1 MVQTKRKIM
10 KQILALVVVVVV
22 VQVIQVIGSSLVY
35 AVCNKTKCNGF
46 FFLFVS
52 FRFALFRFV
61 LLVIN
66 ICLYTKWI
74 SVCRCRCG
82 SMCRMI
88 GNLIGEIHSI
98 CLFI

>member
-46 FFLFVS
+46 FFFVCFVS

-66 ICLYTKWI
+66 ICL
-74 SVCRCRCG
+74 
-82 SMCRMI
+82 
-88 GNLIGEIHSI
+88 
-98 CLFI
+98 

>member
-10 KQILALVVVVVV
+10 KQILALVVVVV

-46 FFLFVS
+46 FFFVCFVS

-66 ICLYTKWI
+66 ICL
-74 SVCRCRCG
+74 
-82 SMCRMI
+82 
-88 GNLIGEIHSI
+88 
-98 CLFI
+98 

>member
-10 KQILALVVVVVV
+10 KQILALVVVVV

-52 FRFALFRFV
+52 FRFVSLCFV
-61 LLVIN
+61 SFCWL
-66 ICLYTKWI
+66 
-74 SVCRCRCG
+74 
-82 SMCRMI
+82 
-88 GNLIGEIHSI
+88 
-98 CLFI
+98 

>member
-10 KQILALVVVVVV
+10 KQILALVVVV

-52 FRFALFRFV
+52 FRFVSLCFV
-61 LLVIN
+61 SFCWL
-66 ICLYTKWI
+66 
-74 SVCRCRCG
+74 
-82 SMCRMI
+82 
-88 GNLIGEIHSI
+88 
-98 CLFI
+98 

>member
-10 KQILALVVVVVV
+10 KQILALVVVV

-46 FFLFVS
+46 FFFFVCL

-66 ICLYTKWI
+66 ICL
-74 SVCRCRCG
+74 
-82 SMCRMI
+82 
-88 GNLIGEIHSI
+88 
-98 CLFI
+98 

>member
-10 KQILALVVVVVV
+10 KQILALVVVVV

-46 FFLFVS
+46 FFVCFVS

-66 ICLYTKWI
+66 ICL
-74 SVCRCRCG
+74 
-82 SMCRMI
+82 
-88 GNLIGEIHSI
+88 
-98 CLFI
+98 

>member
-46 FFLFVS
+46 FFFVCFVSFRFVS
-52 FRFALFRFV
+52 FRFAGYKYLF
-61 LLVIN
+61 IDQMN
-66 ICLYTKWI
+66 ICL
-74 SVCRCRCG
+74 
-82 SMCRMI
+82 
-88 GNLIGEIHSI
+88 
-98 CLFI
+98 

>member
-10 KQILALVVVVVV
+10 KQILALVVVVV

-66 ICLYTKWI
+66 ICL
-74 SVCRCRCG
+74 
-82 SMCRMI
+82 
-88 GNLIGEIHSI
+88 
-98 CLFI
+98 